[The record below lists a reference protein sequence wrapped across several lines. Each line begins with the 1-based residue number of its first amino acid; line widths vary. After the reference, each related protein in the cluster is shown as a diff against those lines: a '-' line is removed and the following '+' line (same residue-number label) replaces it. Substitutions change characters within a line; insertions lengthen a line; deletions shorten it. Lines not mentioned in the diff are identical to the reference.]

1 MIKNNNNAQKGEG
14 QQPSPFFLLYG
25 LWVFEER
32 IVALQS
38 GINSFYPMLITLII
52 LSIAFLFGKKIMK
65 KKDGPDK
72 TVDYPED
79 QGK

>member
-1 MIKNNNNAQKGEG
+1 M
-14 QQPSPFFLLYG
+14 
-25 LWVFEER
+25 
-32 IVALQS
+32 QS

-72 TVDYPED
+72 TVNSPED
-79 QGK
+79 QGE